1 MGNSCQKPNSDT
13 ELVIHMT
20 ENNPCSIDFSEF
32 NNSFVTLLL
41 ISYLDFLSKKLNKNL
56 LLTMEITF
64 GGKMV

>member
-1 MGNSCQKPNSDT
+1 
-13 ELVIHMT
+13 MT